1 MSYVTVVA
9 HLEYCFY
16 SNCIVPFT
24 TVFPGSRREPALC
37 IFDEDDLG
45 LNCVV
50 WSSLIL
56 GRTRLQ
62 FTYPPTYFFLKT

>member
-1 MSYVTVVA
+1 MSYITVVA

-37 IFDEDDLG
+37 IFDEDHL
-45 LNCVV
+45 
-50 WSSLIL
+50 S
-56 GRTRLQ
+56 
-62 FTYPPTYFFLKT
+62 